1 MTFSS
6 KTPSVLIVD
15 DDPGVRNVITRILNM
30 NNYETT
36 DVDNAEDA
44 LETVQTKNFDLIVC
58 DVHMPGMNGLEFL
71 EALKL
76 IDPGI
81 ASVVIT
87 SSDGVDIAVKAMRSG
102 ALGFVP
108 KPFTSNEL
116 LETIGTAMASARMV
130 RETMGMKLY
139 TPLLEKASAALLN
152 ALEAKDRDSQG
163 HGQRVAQYAV
173 EIASNPVLG
182 LTSDQVTNIYFGA
195 LFHDIGKIA
204 VSDQILHKTTPLTS
218 EEMAEM
224 AKHPEVGARIIGR
237 VKGLEGAA
245 EVIRH
250 HHEWWSGKGYPDNLA
265 GEDIPIGARIV
276 GLADAYEEL
285 TSKRTYSDG
294 MLHEQAVEILR
305 KASGVQFDPQ
315 IVKIFL
321 QKWDVNKTVE
331 AMKNNAPT
339 IVP

>member
-1 MTFSS
+1 MTLSS

-36 DVDNAEDA
+36 DVDNAEEA
-44 LETVQTKNFDLIVC
+44 LETVQTKSFDLIVC

-108 KPFTSNEL
+108 KPFTSTEL

-163 HGQRVAQYAV
+163 HGQRVAKYAV
-173 EIASNPVLG
+173 EVASNPALG
-182 LTSDQVTNIYFGA
+182 LSADEVSSVYFGA

-204 VSDQILHKTTPLTS
+204 VSDRILHKITPLNE

-245 EVIRH
+245 EIIRY
-250 HHEWWSGKGYPDNLA
+250 HHEWWSGEGYPEKLA
-265 GEDIPIGARIV
+265 GEAIPLGARIV
-276 GLADAYEEL
+276 ALVDAYEEL

-294 MLHEQAVEILR
+294 ISHEEAIEIIK
-305 KASGVQFDPQ
+305 KAAGKQFDPN
-315 IVKIFL
+315 ILTIFL
-321 QKWDVNKTVE
+321 QKWETPKNVE
-331 AMKNNAPT
+331 SLKQ
-339 IVP
+339 

>member
-1 MTFSS
+1 MTLAN
-6 KTPSVLIVD
+6 KMPSVLIVD

-36 DVDNAEDA
+36 DLDNAEDA
-44 LETVQTKNFDLIVC
+44 LEIVRTRSFDLIVC
-58 DVHMPGMNGLEFL
+58 DIHMPGMNGLEFL

-87 SSDGVDIAVKAMRSG
+87 SSDGIDVAVKAMRSG

-116 LETIGTAMASARMV
+116 LETIGTAMTSARMV

-163 HGQRVAQYAV
+163 HGQRVAQYAI
-173 EIASNPVLG
+173 EIASNPALG
-182 LTSDQVTNIYFGA
+182 LTADEISSIYFGA

-204 VSDQILHKTTPLTS
+204 VSDQILHKATPLN
-218 EEMAEM
+218 EQEMAEM

-237 VKGLEGAA
+237 VKGLEAA
-245 EVIRH
+245 ADVIRY
-250 HHEWWSGKGYPDNLA
+250 HHEWWSGEGYPEKIS
-265 GEDIPIGARIV
+265 GEAIPIGARIV
-276 GLADAYEEL
+276 GLVDAYEEL
-285 TSKRTYSDG
+285 TSKRSYSNG
-294 MLHEQAVEILR
+294 ISHESALAIL
-305 KASGVQFDPQ
+305 KTAAGKQFDPR
-315 IVKIFL
+315 ILEIFL
-321 QKWDVNKTVE
+321 QKYETSKIVE
-331 AMKNNAPT
+331 STK
-339 IVP
+339 